1 MTDDLHAETAA
12 STERRHRPAWSWR
25 IGVFALGGAIL
36 ALLIAGLMLTLAR
49 FDVVDKLT
57 GFGWYV
63 KSNYIGLASALIGLV
78 AVIWASVRK
87 TPGRLAGI
95 TALIIGLG
103 MAGVFYAMVMAPA
116 QAHPFMHDVT
126 TDVDDPPQF
135 ATLTLREDNLDQ
147 YDGDIEAWRAMH
159 REGYP
164 DIQPIIVN
172 AAPAQVLAEARA
184 LAEQRG
190 WDIAAYDPATGHME
204 ATAYAGYLRFRDDV
218 IVEATPIADGSTRV
232 DMRSVSRVGGSDLGY
247 NAARIREFLIDL
259 QNAG

>member
-1 MTDDLHAETAA
+1 MTDNTFALPAA
-12 STERRHRPAWSWR
+12 AIPSRRQPAWSWR
-25 IGVFALGGAIL
+25 IGVFALGGAVL
-36 ALLIAGLMLTLAR
+36 AVLIAGLMLTLAR
-49 FDVVDKLT
+49 FDVIDKLT

-63 KSNYIGLASALIGLV
+63 KSNYIGLASALVGLI
-78 AVIWASVRK
+78 AVVWASARK
-87 TPGRLAGI
+87 TPGRLAGAV
-95 TALIIGLG
+95 ALVIGLG

-116 QAHPFMHDVT
+116 QAAPFMHDVT
-126 TDVDDPPQF
+126 TDVADPPQF
-135 ATLTLREDNLDQ
+135 TALPLREDNLDQ

-172 AAPAQVLAEARA
+172 LPPAEVLARARA
-184 LAEQRG
+184 MAEDRG
-190 WDIAAYDPATGHME
+190 WDVAAYDSASGHME
-204 ATAYAGYLRFRDDV
+204 ATANAGYLRFRDDV

-259 QNAG
+259 SRAG